1 MDLIPQL
8 ASDLLYN
15 VKILP
20 GQSDISWVLEEID
33 ILWVL
38 KEITHFCLSL
48 ILYVTIA
55 YCRLGHYYVTF
66 NLCNINFGNRL
77 KSKAVV
83 IKTAF

>member
-1 MDLIPQL
+1 M
-8 ASDLLYN
+8 
-15 VKILP
+15 
-20 GQSDISWVLEEID
+20 SDISWVLEEID

-38 KEITHFCLSL
+38 KEITRFCLSL
-48 ILYVTIA
+48 IFYVTIT

-83 IKTAF
+83 IKTAFCKK